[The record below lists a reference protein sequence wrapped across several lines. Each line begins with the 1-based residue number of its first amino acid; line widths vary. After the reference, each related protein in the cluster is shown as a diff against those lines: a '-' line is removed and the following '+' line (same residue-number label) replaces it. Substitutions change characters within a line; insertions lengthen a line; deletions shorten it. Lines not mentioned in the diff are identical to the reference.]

1 MRGAAGAGPGG
12 GPVSR
17 VVIVGNGMAGAR
29 LAEELRRR
37 ERDPA
42 RLGIVVFGAEPRA
55 AYNRILL
62 SNVLAGSITARDT
75 RLRPDDW
82 WVRNH
87 VDVRTG
93 VRVTGIDTATRTV
106 CGDDGTTLGY
116 DELVF
121 ATGSVPFVPRIEGMS
136 ADDSDV
142 VAFRTVEDCAR
153 IAQAAGSGCRAVV
166 LGGGLLGLEAARGL
180 LLRGADVTV
189 VHPRAVPMERQL
201 DEGGGRVLTRVLT
214 SLGMRVV
221 LERRAV
227 ALRRNASGRALVL
240 DDGTE
245 LPADL
250 VVLTAGIRPAT
261 ELASAVGAT
270 VEHGIVVDDALR
282 TDVPHVWAVGECAQ
296 HRGEVYGLVQPGWEQ
311 AEVVADRITGADA
324 TAEYHG
330 TPPVTRLK
338 AHDIDLAS
346 MGDVSA
352 DLHDGEFEVL
362 TVADPA
368 RGRYAKLVVA
378 DERIVGAVLLG
389 CPDTVG
395 TVTQLFDAKLP
406 VPQDRMSLLT
416 GRTGAAAETAS
427 PAGMP
432 GGAVICRCNSVTKA
446 HLTGAWRAGA
456 RSVGA
461 LATATRATTGCGGC
475 SSAVEGIC
483 DWLRTTDPRNEHD
496 EDTTQP
502 ARKEG
507 AA

>member
-1 MRGAAGAGPGG
+1 MCGADRAGPGG
-12 GPVSR
+12 DAVTR

-82 WVRNH
+82 WARND
-87 VDVRTG
+87 VDVRLG
-93 VRVTGIDTATRTV
+93 VRVTGIDTASRTV
-106 CGDDGTTLGY
+106 HGDDGTTLGY
-116 DELVF
+116 DELVL
-121 ATGSVPFVPRIEGMS
+121 ATGSVPFVPRIEGMA
-136 ADDSDV
+136 ADDTHV
-142 VAFRTVEDCAR
+142 VAFRTVEDCER
-153 IAQAAGSGCRAVV
+153 IAEAAGRGSRAVV

-189 VHPRAVPMERQL
+189 VHPKAVPMERQL
-201 DEGGGRVLTRVLT
+201 DDGGGRVLTRVLT
-214 SLGMRVV
+214 GLGVQV
-221 LERRAV
+221 LLGRRAV
-227 ALRRNASGRALVL
+227 ALRRDHTGRTLVL
-240 DDGTE
+240 GDGTE

-261 ELASAVGAT
+261 ELAAAAGAT
-270 VEHGIVVDDALR
+270 VEHGIVVDDALH
-282 TDVPHVWAVGECAQ
+282 TDVPHVWAIGECAQ

-324 TAEYHG
+324 AAEYHG

-346 MGDVSA
+346 MGDVGA
-352 DLHDGEFEVL
+352 DLHDGEHEVL

-389 CPDTVG
+389 SPDVVG
-395 TVTQLFDAKLP
+395 IVTQMFDAKLP
-406 VPQDRMSLLT
+406 VPQDRMALLT
-416 GRTGAAAETAS
+416 GRPGTSVESVS

-432 GGAVICRCNSVTKA
+432 GSAVICRCNSVTKSS
-446 HLTGAWRAGA
+446 LTGAWRAGA
-456 RSVGA
+456 RSVAA

-475 SSAVEGIC
+475 GSAVEGIC
-483 DWLRTTDPRNEHD
+483 EWLRTTDPQNEHD

>member
-1 MRGAAGAGPGG
+1 
-12 GPVSR
+12 
-17 VVIVGNGMAGAR
+17 
-29 LAEELRRR
+29 
-37 ERDPA
+37 
-42 RLGIVVFGAEPRA
+42 
-55 AYNRILL
+55 
-62 SNVLAGSITARDT
+62 
-75 RLRPDDW
+75 
-82 WVRNH
+82 
-87 VDVRTG
+87 
-93 VRVTGIDTATRTV
+93 
-106 CGDDGTTLGY
+106 
-116 DELVF
+116 
-121 ATGSVPFVPRIEGMS
+121 
-136 ADDSDV
+136 
-142 VAFRTVEDCAR
+142 
-153 IAQAAGSGCRAVV
+153 
-166 LGGGLLGLEAARGL
+166 
-180 LLRGADVTV
+180 
-189 VHPRAVPMERQL
+189 MERQL

-245 LPADL
+245 LLADL

-261 ELASAVGAT
+261 ELASAVRAT

-282 TDVPHVWAVGECAQ
+282 TDVPHVWAIGECAQ

-352 DLHDGEFEVL
+352 DLHDGELEVL

-378 DERIVGAVLLG
+378 DGRIAGAVLLG

-416 GRTGAAAETAS
+416 GA
-427 PAGMP
+427 PARQRRPRARRHAGRRGDLP
-432 GGAVICRCNSVTKA
+432 LQLGDKA

>member
-1 MRGAAGAGPGG
+1 M
-12 GPVSR
+12 
-17 VVIVGNGMAGAR
+17 
-29 LAEELRRR
+29 
-37 ERDPA
+37 
-42 RLGIVVFGAEPRA
+42 
-55 AYNRILL
+55 
-62 SNVLAGSITARDT
+62 
-75 RLRPDDW
+75 
-82 WVRNH
+82 
-87 VDVRTG
+87 
-93 VRVTGIDTATRTV
+93 
-106 CGDDGTTLGY
+106 
-116 DELVF
+116 
-121 ATGSVPFVPRIEGMS
+121 
-136 ADDSDV
+136 
-142 VAFRTVEDCAR
+142 
-153 IAQAAGSGCRAVV
+153 V

-227 ALRRNASGRALVL
+227 ALRPQRLRRALVL

-245 LPADL
+245 LLADL

-261 ELASAVGAT
+261 ELASAVRAT

-282 TDVPHVWAVGECAQ
+282 TDVPHVWAIGECAQ

-352 DLHDGEFEVL
+352 DLHDGELEVL

-378 DERIVGAVLLG
+378 DGRIAGAVLLG

-395 TVTQLFDAKLP
+395 TVTQLFRRETA
-406 VPQDRMSLLT
+406 
-416 GRTGAAAETAS
+416 GAAGPDVAADRARRRGS
-427 PAGMP
+427 GDRAPRRHA